1 MPLVTMI
8 VLFVIAMCNLLDKQR
23 VFIVIS
29 FIAQLVFIFGGLH
42 KISSIDWDCNT
53 NFDRLLYGSL
63 ARSAPPSSLP
73 R

>member
-1 MPLVTMI
+1 MLVPLVTMI

-42 KISSIDWDCNT
+42 INRFGLVTPTLIDCCT
-53 NFDRLLYGSL
+53 GH
-63 ARSAPPSSLP
+63 
-73 R
+73 